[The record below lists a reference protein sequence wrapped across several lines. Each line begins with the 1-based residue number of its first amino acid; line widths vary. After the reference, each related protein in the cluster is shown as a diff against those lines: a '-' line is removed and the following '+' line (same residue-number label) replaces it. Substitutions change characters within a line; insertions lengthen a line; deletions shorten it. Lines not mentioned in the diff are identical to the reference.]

1 MPSCPFTLY
10 GSAPFV
16 FERSVKGKCF
26 IRETDHWRQ
35 HSGRLFRPSADAL
48 KPNVG
53 DFHLIL
59 AKKKKRKTFTCVNYC
74 VSLNSEDNF
83 FGSYGSDLVV
93 VESYQQNNI
102 SERLAQEGLN
112 AVTHPDAAFWLG
124 LMSLDDL
131 STNTLEA
138 ASGSLVP
145 QYAGT
150 CCGFPMKKGKHLA
163 KLTSVFKKVSGKWT
177 NRMRGKDS
185 ASERTRQTGTN
196 RGPSAP
202 ASPSSLSSAGQ
213 RLVLKVKLIHF
224 FFI

>member
-1 MPSCPFTLY
+1 M
-10 GSAPFV
+10 
-16 FERSVKGKCF
+16 
-26 IRETDHWRQ
+26 
-35 HSGRLFRPSADAL
+35 
-48 KPNVG
+48 
-53 DFHLIL
+53 
-59 AKKKKRKTFTCVNYC
+59 NYC
-74 VSLNSEDNF
+74 VSLNSEDNLNF

-213 RLVLKVKLIHF
+213 RLVLKVINSFF